1 MGIQLANNA
10 TALTVG
16 AITGASTQLTVGT
29 GYGALFPELGAGD
42 YFYATLVS
50 VSGTREIVK
59 VTARTD
65 DVFTIDRAQEGTA
78 ALSFPDNSRVELRVT
93 AANILSKFEDLD
105 FLLL

>member
-1 MGIQLANNA
+1 MGIKIANNA

-16 AITGASTQLTVGT
+16 ALTGASTQLTVAT
-29 GYGALFPELGAGD
+29 GYGALFPELGGGD

-50 VSGTREIVK
+50 VSGTREIDK

-78 ALSFPDNSRVELRVT
+78 ALSFPDNSRISLRST
-93 AANILSKFEDLD
+93 AQTIMDLTA
-105 FLLL
+105 